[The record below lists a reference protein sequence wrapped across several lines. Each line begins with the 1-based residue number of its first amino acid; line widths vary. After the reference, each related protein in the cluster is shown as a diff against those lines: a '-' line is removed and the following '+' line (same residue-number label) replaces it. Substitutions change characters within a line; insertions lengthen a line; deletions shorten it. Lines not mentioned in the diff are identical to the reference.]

1 MKRTKEIHV
10 TGLGFPEGPVALPDG
25 AIAFVDL
32 LHAKVRTFKGGAVR
46 ELATLPGAPNGMRL
60 GPDGALYICNNGG
73 LAPESLEKLHF
84 ATPMIPGCIQRLQID
99 GRWENFADQLPGAKP
114 SRPNDL
120 IFTPAGEIVFTDP
133 QNWEVLG
140 AANKAYHGGQLLAAA
155 PDRNVRT
162 LTMMT
167 GFPNGLVFHPDG
179 SLIVGITME
188 HRLLRFEWIGDRIG
202 AMSEWARLDDRFNP
216 DGMVFHDGLLYVT
229 GSTGDR
235 VAILDA
241 TGRLVEMIDCGP
253 GSDPTNCCV
262 HHGRLWVTLG
272 LPGQLVSY
280 ALESSSSNHSNEP
293 THVP

>member
-1 MKRTKEIHV
+1 MKRSKEIHV

-25 AIAFVDL
+25 SIAFVDL
-32 LHAKVRTFKGGAVR
+32 LHARVCAFKDGAVR
-46 ELATLPGAPNGMRL
+46 ELAALSGAPNGMRL

-73 LAPESLEKLHF
+73 LAPESLETLHF
-84 ATPMIPGCIQRLQID
+84 AAPMIPGCIQRVQLD

-120 IFTPAGEIVFTDP
+120 IFTQEGGIVFTDP

-140 AANKAYHGGQLLAAA
+140 ADASAYHGGQLLAVGQ
-155 PDRNVRT
+155 DRKVRA
-162 LTMMT
+162 LAKMT

-188 HRLLRFEWIGDRIG
+188 HRLLRFDWNDGNVG
-202 AMSEWARLDDRFNP
+202 AMTEWVRLDDRFNP

-235 VAILDA
+235 VAILDN
-241 TGRLVEMIDCGP
+241 TGRLVEMIDCGE

-262 HHGRLWVTLG
+262 HDGRLWVTLG
-272 LPGQLVSY
+272 LPGQLISY
-280 ALESSSSNHSNEP
+280 AL
-293 THVP
+293 